1 MISILKINAAPPPS
15 PAAVCAGGVQMK
27 KTGIF
32 RQLLFPMIAIVCAF
46 AICLTGI
53 VVFIFVK
60 SYESELYG
68 RSQDKSQLV
77 SGEIATFLSGA
88 YSVTEELSVNP
99 GILTM
104 KTEAQTPILEDC
116 VKRNS
121 YLELLYIQGT
131 DGMQTGRS
139 SGELADRSTR
149 WWFTQTMEQQKAFVS
164 KSYYSVNTG
173 MPCASIFFPMYQ
185 ENTLVGIFAV
195 DLKLDY
201 LQSLIEK
208 FSDVEN
214 GEYSFVIDGEGVVV
228 AHPDSTQIA
237 ELYNY
242 KLLTK
247 TVSQKDGAGQPLT
260 DEQGNIL
267 TQEEEIAVSKDYQ
280 EIISDVMAGN
290 SGSRK
295 MRNEGETYFVSYA
308 SIPLKGESDPW
319 SVITLHK
326 ESAAMAP
333 VYRVVAIAVVVDLL
347 VILIAVLVIALLARK
362 LTQPIIMI
370 TELIGEASEGDFTV
384 QAQENNSN
392 EIGVLAKSFNK
403 MTGKISTILTKITT
417 MTSEVVESSDHLK
430 QIEEEM
436 DATNQAVREIADG
449 TEAQNA
455 DVEQVVMQ
463 EEELGEK
470 FGLLQEKSEL
480 LLTDAHNTIAS
491 GENGLKSVAE
501 LKRQNEAASE
511 KMAQAYAKM
520 MTLEQQS
527 QKISGI
533 LSTITDISSETEL
546 LALNASIEA
555 ARAGE
560 HGKGFAVVAESIG
573 KLAANSS
580 SATTDIEEIIVELCR
595 DISEAVENIEL
606 VRTGMTQQTQV
617 VDTVQDTFTD
627 FNALAEKTR
636 ESVRG
641 MEQLIEEMHECDNS
655 VVVAVE
661 RIRGISANTAEL
673 TQKAADYLEKQS
685 DKIRNVADRIDH
697 LSMVSEEM
705 EQEMTKFKL

>member
-1 MISILKINAAPPPS
+1 
-15 PAAVCAGGVQMK
+15 
-27 KTGIF
+27 
-32 RQLLFPMIAIVCAF
+32 MIAIVCAF

-60 SYESELYG
+60 SYESEIYG
-68 RSQDKSQLV
+68 ESEDKSQLV

-88 YSVTEELSVNP
+88 YNVTQELAFNP
-99 GILTM
+99 SILTM
-104 KTEAQTPILEDC
+104 KTEIQTPILEDC

-121 YLELLYIQGT
+121 YLELLYIQGR

-149 WWFTQTMEQQKAFVS
+149 WWFTQTMEEQKAFVS

-173 MPCASIFFPMYQ
+173 MPCASIFFPMYR
-185 ENTLVGIFAV
+185 EDGLVGIFAA

-201 LQSLIEK
+201 LQSIIEN

-228 AHPDSTQIA
+228 AHPDSAQIE

-267 TQEEEIAVSKDYQ
+267 TQEQEITVSEDYQ

-290 SGSRK
+290 SGSCK
-295 MRNEGETYFVSYA
+295 MRNEGATYFVSYA
-308 SIPLKGESDPW
+308 SIPLKGDSDSW
-319 SVITLHK
+319 SVITLHR
-326 ESAAMAP
+326 ESKAMAP
-333 VYRVVAIAVVVDLL
+333 VYRVIVIAIVVDLL
-347 VILIAVLVIALLARK
+347 VILVAVVVIALLARR
-362 LTQPIIMI
+362 LTQPIILI
-370 TELIGEASEGDFTV
+370 TELIREASEGDFTV
-384 QAQENNSN
+384 QAEENNTN
-392 EIGVLAKSFNK
+392 EIGTLARSFNK
-403 MTGKISTILTKITT
+403 MTRKISAILTKLATITG
-417 MTSEVVESSDHLK
+417 EVVESSDHLR

-436 DATNQAVREIADG
+436 DATSQAVREIADG
-449 TEAQNA
+449 TDTQNA
-455 DVEQVVMQ
+455 DVTQVVMQ
-463 EEELGEK
+463 EDELGEK
-470 FGLLQEKSEL
+470 FVQLQKKGEL
-480 LLTDAHNTIAS
+480 LLADAQNTIIS
-491 GENGLKSVAE
+491 GENGMKSVAE
-501 LKRQNEAASE
+501 LKRQNEAASGR
-511 KMAQAYAKM
+511 MAEAYAKI

-533 LSTITDISSETEL
+533 LNTITEISSETGL
-546 LALNASIEA
+546 LSLNASIEA

-580 SATTDIEEIIVELCR
+580 SAATDIEEIIAELCK
-595 DISEAVENIEL
+595 DISEAVKNIEF
-606 VRTGMTQQTQV
+606 VRTGMDEQTQV
-617 VDTVQDTFTD
+617 VDTVRDTFAD

-636 ESVRG
+636 ESVKG

-655 VVVAVE
+655 VVIAVE
-661 RIRGISANTAEL
+661 RIRNISAQTANL
-673 TQKAADYLEKQS
+673 TEKAADYLEKQLGG
-685 DKIRNVADRIDH
+685 IRTVADRIDH
-697 LSMVSEEM
+697 LSTVSEEM
-705 EQEMTKFKL
+705 EREMTKFKI

>member
-1 MISILKINAAPPPS
+1 MKRTSIFK
-15 PAAVCAGGVQMK
+15 
-27 KTGIF
+27 
-32 RQLLFPMIAIVCAF
+32 QLLFPMIAIVCAF
-46 AICLTGI
+46 AICLTGM

-60 SYESELYG
+60 SYESEIYG
-68 RSQDKSQLV
+68 KSQDKSQLV

-88 YSVTEELSVNP
+88 YGVTQELAFNP
-99 GILTM
+99 SILTM
-104 KTEAQTPILEDC
+104 KTEIQTPILEDC

-121 YLELLYIQGT
+121 YLELLYIQGR

-149 WWFTQTMEQQKAFVS
+149 WWFTQTMEEQKAFVS

-173 MPCASIFFPMYQ
+173 MPCASIFFPMYR
-185 ENTLVGIFAV
+185 EDGLVGIFAA

-201 LQSLIEK
+201 LQSIIEN

-228 AHPDSTQIA
+228 AHPDSTQIE

-247 TVSQKDGAGQPLT
+247 TVSQKDGTGQPLT

-267 TQEEEIAVSKDYQ
+267 TQEQEITVSEDYQ
-280 EIISDVMAGN
+280 EIISDVMAGD
-290 SGSRK
+290 SGSCK
-295 MRNEGETYFVSYA
+295 MRNEGATYFVSYA

-319 SVITLHK
+319 SVITLHR
-326 ESAAMAP
+326 ESKAMAP
-333 VYRVVAIAVVVDLL
+333 VYRVIAIAIVVDLL
-347 VILIAVLVIALLARK
+347 VILVAVVVIALLARR

-384 QAQENNSN
+384 QAEENNTN
-392 EIGVLAKSFNK
+392 EIGTLARSFNK
-403 MTGKISTILTKITT
+403 MTGKISAILTKLATI
-417 MTSEVVESSDHLK
+417 TSEVVESSDHLR

-436 DATNQAVREIADG
+436 DATSQAVREIADG
-449 TEAQNA
+449 TDTQNA
-455 DVEQVVMQ
+455 DVTQVVMQ
-463 EEELGEK
+463 EDELGEK
-470 FGLLQEKSEL
+470 FGQLQKKGEL
-480 LLTDAHNTIAS
+480 LLADAQNTIIS
-491 GENGLKSVAE
+491 GENGMKGVAE
-501 LKRQNEAASE
+501 LKRQNEAAAGRMSE
-511 KMAQAYAKM
+511 AYAKI

-533 LSTITDISSETEL
+533 LNTITEISSETGL

-580 SATTDIEEIIVELCR
+580 SAATDIEEIIAELCK
-595 DISEAVENIEL
+595 DISEAVENIEF
-606 VRTGMTQQTQV
+606 VRTGMDEQTQM
-617 VDTVQDTFTD
+617 VDTVRDTFAD

-636 ESVRG
+636 ESVKG
-641 MEQLIEEMHECDNS
+641 MEQLIEEMHACDNS
-655 VVVAVE
+655 VVIAVE
-661 RIRGISANTAEL
+661 RIRDISAKTANL
-673 TQKAADYLEKQS
+673 TEKAADYLEKQLGG
-685 DKIRNVADRIDH
+685 IRTVADRIDH
-697 LSMVSEEM
+697 LSTVSEEM
-705 EQEMTKFKL
+705 EREMTKFKI